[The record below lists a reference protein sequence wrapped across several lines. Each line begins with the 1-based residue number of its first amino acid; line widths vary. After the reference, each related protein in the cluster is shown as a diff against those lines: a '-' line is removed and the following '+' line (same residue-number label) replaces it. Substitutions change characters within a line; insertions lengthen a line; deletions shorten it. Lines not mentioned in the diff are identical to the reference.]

1 MTNISTNSNVEIND
15 KMTSGRILR
24 SFLDSYILH
33 YVEVPLDDL
42 PVVDCV
48 ISNPKDKYM
57 PRVICDVS
65 NYEEIDA
72 IDQQIEK
79 ALSDI
84 DAQIIPTDLSIDTNE
99 SPGKQNV
106 EVELL

>member
-1 MTNISTNSNVEIND
+1 M
-15 KMTSGRILR
+15 L
-24 SFLDSYILH
+24 
-33 YVEVPLDDL
+33 
-42 PVVDCV
+42 
-48 ISNPKDKYM
+48 
-57 PRVICDVS
+57 RVICDVS

-84 DAQIIPTDLSIDTNE
+84 DAQIIPTDLFIDTNE